1 MKPIPHRITQ
11 KELLT
16 FSVHAFLCVARLM
29 VFLMGWTKTRV
40 PRALKRYLH
49 SRERFLAQLFF
60 LTALSRLRLRPGRR
74 GHRSCGPGFRRT
86 HGHIRLLLK
95 SARLARKNAPLQT
108 RILNLLDA
116 LAEPERY
123 IRHFMKRLRKGLRL
137 NHIVISAP
145 QTDALA
151 ASPLYAVPCADS
163 S

>member
-1 MKPIPHRITQ
+1 M
-11 KELLT
+11 
-16 FSVHAFLCVARLM
+16 
-29 VFLMGWTKTRV
+29 
-40 PRALKRYLH
+40 
-49 SRERFLAQLFF
+49 
-60 LTALSRLRLRPGRR
+60 
-74 GHRSCGPGFRRT
+74 
-86 HGHIRLLLK
+86 LK
-95 SARLARKNAPLQT
+95 SARLARKNAPLQA

-123 IRHFMKRLRKGLRL
+123 IRHFMKRLRKGVRL